1 MNFYAADENLT
12 NKKGWTLFMAVTKE
26 LKDAIKKMQAKDET
40 GFATFYEQTYS
51 YVYAKAKYVMHEEED
66 ALDLTQET
74 YIQAY
79 RGIGSI
85 EDANNVYA
93 WLGGIVYRQG
103 MRIFNKKKELL
114 TGEEQDYLFEEM
126 ESGEA
131 TPEQAV
137 EQQATVDIVK
147 GMIDELP
154 ELQRVAIMAFYYD
167 NMKIDEI
174 ADMCEC
180 SSNTIKSRL
189 NYAKKY
195 LKEKVEAH
203 EKENRYKLCSVSP
216 AILLL
221 AFKGLFAESEYKMPA
236 QAVTSVYT
244 ASCSSLGIE
253 AVSSVIAGGSG
264 SGSAGAVAGG
274 TAVTVKAGL
283 GIKLGITAIA
293 LLTAGGITIAVL
305 HNMNSNSSQEPVAV
319 AEQATE
325 SEVQSSSNVQT
336 EEAQKEEIQTEE
348 TQPEE
353 ALYDESIP
361 MEGLYKYGP
370 YTISITNANVADY
383 KNATFDMELTYT
395 NPETG
400 EVETISAESVKKENG
415 TADIDV
421 TSSLGNRWFGSLMF
435 LYDNSIRLNLSE
447 QDTEGSVW
455 DIMWDGSVVIL
466 TKAATDGIIQDRMPE
481 EGTYSYTEGTDAAM
495 DGGYILTIS
504 NVEGNSFVMDFQIIS
519 EGGHKLDQLTT
530 DSEWVF
536 VKNSIATFT
545 GTTGWNVG
553 MHGYLYVNDDGSIS
567 LSYTATYGADLVPWY
582 GAYPDGCFET
592 VTLKKN

>member
-1 MNFYAADENLT
+1 
-12 NKKGWTLFMAVTKE
+12 MAVTKE

-74 YIQAY
+74 YMQAY

-85 EDANNVYA
+85 EDVNNVYA

-103 MRIFNKKKELL
+103 MRIFNKKKEVI
-114 TGEEQDYLFEEM
+114 TGEEQDYLFEEI

-131 TPEQAV
+131 TPEQTV

-147 GMIDELP
+147 GMIDDLP

-174 ADMCEC
+174 ASMCEC
-180 SSNTIKSRL
+180 SANTIKSRL
-189 NYAKKY
+189 NYAKKF

-203 EKENRYKLCSVSP
+203 EKQNRYKLCSVSP

-221 AFKGLFAESEYKMPA
+221 AFKGLFAESEYKMSA
-236 QAVTSVYT
+236 QAVKSVYMAT
-244 ASCSSLGIE
+244 CDSLGIE
-253 AVSSVIAGGSG
+253 AVSAVISSG
-264 SGSAGAVAGG
+264 STFGSAGAVASG
-274 TAVTVKAGL
+274 TATTVKAGL

-293 LLTAGGITIAVL
+293 LLTAGGIMVAVL

-319 AEQATE
+319 VEQEAE
-325 SEVQSSSNVQT
+325 SEEQSASETQT
-336 EEAQKEEIQTEE
+336 EES
-348 TQPEE
+348 
-353 ALYDESIP
+353 LYNESIP
-361 MEGLYKYGP
+361 MEGLYKYGV
-370 YTISITNANVADY
+370 YTISITNATVEDNR
-383 KNATFDMELTYT
+383 NATFDMELTYT
-395 NPETG
+395 NPETK
-400 EVETISAESVKKENG
+400 EVETVLVTSVKKENG
-415 TADIDV
+415 IAAIDA

-435 LYDNSIRLNLSE
+435 LYDDSIRLNLSK

-466 TKAATDGIIQDRMPE
+466 TKAAADEIIQDRMLE
-481 EGTYSYTEGTDAAM
+481 EGIYSYTEGTDAAM

-504 NVEGNSFVMDFQIIS
+504 NVDANSFVMKLEIIS
-519 EGGHKLDQLTT
+519 DGGNKVDQLET
-530 DSEWVF
+530 DNEWVF
-536 VKNSIATFT
+536 MNNGIATFT
-545 GTTGWNVG
+545 GKTGWNVG
-553 MHGYLYVNDDGSIS
+553 MQGYLYANEDGSIS
-567 LSYTATYGADLVPWY
+567 LSYTATDGADEVPWY
-582 GAYPDGCFET
+582 GAYPDGCLKPI
-592 VTLKKN
+592 TLQKK

>member
-1 MNFYAADENLT
+1 
-12 NKKGWTLFMAVTKE
+12 MAVTKE
-26 LKDAIKKMQAKDET
+26 LKDAVERMQAKDET
-40 GFATFYEQTYS
+40 AFATFYEQTYS

-131 TPEQAV
+131 TPEQTV

-221 AFKGLFAESEYKMPA
+221 AFKGLFAEPEYKMPA
-236 QAVTSVYT
+236 QAVESVYM
-244 ASCSSLGIE
+244 ASCNSLGIE
-253 AVSSVIAGGSG
+253 AVSSVIASG
-264 SGSAGAVAGG
+264 SASVSAGAVVGG
-274 TAVTVKAGL
+274 TAATAAKAGL
-283 GIKLGITAIA
+283 GIKLGITAVA
-293 LLTAGGITIAVL
+293 LLTAGGITAAVL
-305 HNMNSNSSQEPVAV
+305 HNINNSTPQEPVDV
-319 AEQATE
+319 VEQETE
-325 SEVQSSSNVQT
+325 IEEQSSTEVQT
-336 EEAQKEEIQTEE
+336 EVTQTEE
-348 TQPEE
+348 TQTEE
-353 ALYDESIP
+353 TQTEEVQDEESLYDESVSV
-361 MEGLYKYGP
+361 EGLYKYGA
-370 YTISITNANVADY
+370 YTISITNATVENY
-383 KNATFDMELTYT
+383 RNAIFDMELTYT

-400 EVETISAESVKKENG
+400 EAETVSATSVKKENG
-415 TADIDV
+415 IASIDAKS
-421 TSSLGNRWFGSLMF
+421 TLGNRWFGSLMF
-435 LYDNSIRLNLSE
+435 LYDDSIRLNLSE

-466 TKAATDGIIQDRMPE
+466 TKAAADGIVQDRMPE

-504 NVEGNSFVMDFQIIS
+504 NVDANSFVMELQMIS
-519 EGGHKLDQLTT
+519 DGGNKVDILET
-530 DSEWVF
+530 DNEWVF
-536 VKNSIATFT
+536 MNNGITTFT

-553 MHGYLYVNDDGSIS
+553 MQGYLYVNDDGSIS
-567 LSYTATYGADLVPWY
+567 LSYTATDGADEVPWY
-582 GAYPDGCFET
+582 GAYPDGSFKPI
-592 VTLKKN
+592 TLQKN